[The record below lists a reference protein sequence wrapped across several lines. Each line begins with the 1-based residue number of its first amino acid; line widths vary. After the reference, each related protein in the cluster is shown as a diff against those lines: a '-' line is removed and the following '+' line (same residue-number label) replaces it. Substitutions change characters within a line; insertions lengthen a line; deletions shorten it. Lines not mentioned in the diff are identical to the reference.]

1 MKLFQYLIILI
12 LASACTPKVSEEAY
26 LFSYFTGRSHD
37 GLHLAYSYD
46 GLKWEALKDGKS
58 FLEPNVGKDTLM
70 RDPCIILGPDGNYHM
85 VWTTSWTDKAIGY
98 ASSKDL
104 IHWSEQKAI
113 PVMSDEDSAKNSWA
127 PEIIYDKE
135 VEKYHIFWASTIPG
149 RHSPI
154 QETQKE
160 KGYNHRIYASSTVD
174 FETFEPTRMFY
185 NPDFSVID
193 ATIMP
198 YGNEFVMF
206 VKNENIL
213 PVEKNIRIVRSKHA
227 GGPFL
232 SEVSAPITGDYWAE
246 GPTPLQIGDYT
257 YVYFDKYREHHY
269 GVIRSR
275 DLETW
280 EDVTDQ
286 AIFPRGIRHG
296 TAFKAPLQLIEKLKL
311 LK

>member
-1 MKLFQYLIILI
+1 
-12 LASACTPKVSEEAY
+12 
-26 LFSYFTGRSHD
+26 
-37 GLHLAYSYD
+37 
-46 GLKWEALKDGKS
+46 
-58 FLEPNVGKDTLM
+58 
-70 RDPCIILGPDGNYHM
+70 
-85 VWTTSWTDKAIGY
+85 
-98 ASSKDL
+98 
-104 IHWSEQKAI
+104 
-113 PVMSDEDSAKNSWA
+113 
-127 PEIIYDKE
+127 
-135 VEKYHIFWASTIPG
+135 
-149 RHSPI
+149 
-154 QETQKE
+154 
-160 KGYNHRIYASSTVD
+160 
-174 FETFEPTRMFY
+174 MFY

-206 VKNENIL
+206 IKNENIL

-232 SEVSAPITGDYWAE
+232 SEVSAPITGNYWAE

-269 GVIRSR
+269 GAIRSR

-280 EDVTDQ
+280 EDVTDK
-286 AIFPRGIRHG
+286 ATFPRGIRHG